1 MSSPSSQ
8 TTSVIVNGV
17 PIVWKEHGQGF
28 TFFGIDSII
37 FWKNPSLASILM
49 PLRNEVGD
57 ELFSLLIAHEASK
70 GTFEDYHSMVNTLG
84 EGFEEG
90 FLNWGKAVGG
100 AGWGAFS
107 IISLDWEKK
116 EAVLQ
121 ITDPW
126 EAKVFRAEHP
136 QDIAPFLS
144 GKISG
149 IFSHAFKT
157 NCRSEVVQTCVG
169 QDEVTRVTLRVR
181 PSTETLEQALLA
193 IQERRKLSPQ
203 TEVRAVNSALR
214 RNQQRLLD
222 ILDTVGE
229 FIWETD
235 ANLNISYATNQTSS
249 VLEIPLDELLG
260 KSLFSL
266 IHSADVS
273 YLQELLTTLK
283 LGKQPY
289 REVNLRLAARHGKN
303 IWVCFK
309 IKALYDFSGNHSGYL
324 GSGKDISAQVQLE
337 EELEEQ
343 RHKSAQSARMASLG
357 EMAGGIAHEL
367 NNPLSVI
374 IASSWELKNSIDPK
388 NDEHAKWAQTLTL
401 IDETAQ
407 RMAKIIKGM
416 RSFSRDAESDPFVVS
431 SLESILDETLLF
443 CRERFANHQIA
454 LMEPETYPNL
464 TIECRPTEI
473 SQILLNL
480 LNNSFDAVFSLGEK
494 WVELRVDELPEEI
507 RIQVT
512 DSGNG
517 ISKGIR
523 EKLMQPFFTTKEPG
537 KGTGLGLSISNRIAL
552 KHHGKIY
559 LDERCKNTCF
569 VLVLPKRQPPSREST
584 TSGQ

>member
-1 MSSPSSQ
+1 MSEDNPQ
-8 TTSVIVNGV
+8 ATSVIVNGV
-17 PIVWKEHGQGF
+17 PIVWKEQGQGF

-37 FWKNPSLASILM
+37 FWKNPSLATILV
-49 PLRNEVGD
+49 PLRIEVGD
-57 ELFSLLIAHEASK
+57 ELYSLLIAHEASK
-70 GTFEDYHSMVNTLG
+70 GTYEDYHSMVNTLG
-84 EGFEEG
+84 KGFEEG

-100 AGWGAFS
+100 AGWGSFS
-107 IISLDWEKK
+107 IVSLNWENK

-149 IFSHAFKT
+149 IFTHAFRT
-157 NCRSEVVQTCVG
+157 NCRSEVIQTCVDQEG
-169 QDEVTRVTLRVR
+169 VTRVTLRVR

-222 ILDTVGE
+222 ILDTIGE

-235 ANLNISYATNQTSS
+235 VNLNITYATNRTSS
-249 VLEIPLDELLG
+249 VLEIPLEKLLG

-266 IHSADVS
+266 IHPADIE
-273 YLQELLTTLK
+273 YLQESLSSLK

-289 REVNLRLAARHGKN
+289 LEVNVRLTARPGKN
-303 IWVCFK
+303 LWVCFK

-324 GSGKDISAQVQLE
+324 GSGSDISAQIQLE

-343 RHKSAQSARMASLG
+343 RQKSAQSARMASLG
-357 EMAGGIAHEL
+357 EMAGGIGHEL

-374 IASSWELKNSIDPK
+374 IASAWELKNSIDP
-388 NDEHAKWAQTLTL
+388 NNNEHTKWAQSL
-401 IDETAQ
+401 ILIEETAQ

-443 CRERFANHQIA
+443 CRERFANQQIA
-454 LMEPETYPNL
+454 LRIPETYPAL

-480 LNNSFDAVFSLGEK
+480 LNNSFDAVFSLSEK
-494 WVELRVDELPEEI
+494 WVELQVEELPDEVK
-507 RIQVT
+507 IQVT

-517 ISKGIR
+517 IPTGIR
-523 EKLMQPFFTTKEPG
+523 EKLMRPFFTTKEPG
-537 KGTGLGLSISNRIAL
+537 KGTGLGLSISSTIAL
-552 KHHGKIY
+552 KHHGKIF
-559 LDERCKNTCF
+559 LDERCKNTRF
-569 VLVLPKRQPPSREST
+569 VLILPKRQPAPHH
-584 TSGQ
+584 